1 MGKNA
6 CIMKWRIEIE
16 CFHCILGVVYFGLL
30 QVVCYYG
37 KLIIKKPHLSENA
50 LYYDN
55 LAI

>member
-1 MGKNA
+1 MGKHA

-16 CFHCILGVVYFGLL
+16 CFHCILGVVYLGLL
-30 QVVCYYG
+30 QVLCYYG

-50 LYYDN
+50 LCQDN